1 MKYFNFHDLFVSGV
15 GLCEFHEFRYSS
27 VEYFQNGFRDS
38 GVEFYEFHFFLWFWL
53 GIIKFS

>member
-1 MKYFNFHDLFVSGV
+1 MKYFSFHDLFVSGV

-38 GVEFYEFHFFLWFWL
+38 GLEFYDLLVFCMVLAWNN
-53 GIIKFS
+53 